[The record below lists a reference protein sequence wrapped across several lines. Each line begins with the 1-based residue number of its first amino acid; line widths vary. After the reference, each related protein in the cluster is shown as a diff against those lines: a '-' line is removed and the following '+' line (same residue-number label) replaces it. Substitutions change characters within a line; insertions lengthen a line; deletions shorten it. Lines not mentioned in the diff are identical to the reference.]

1 MAGSLGVVFLV
12 LIKTKPTYNDIR
24 TGAVIGTYNLFGLIV
39 LLTALNH
46 VSAAVFFPLMGCVVV
61 ALDNLAAH
69 FYWRERLDRQ
79 AIIGV
84 GLALIAI
91 TLVR

>member
-1 MAGSLGVVFLV
+1 
-12 LIKTKPTYNDIR
+12 
-24 TGAVIGTYNLFGLIV
+24 
-39 LLTALNH
+39 
-46 VSAAVFFPLMGCVVV
+46 MGCVVV

-79 AIIGV
+79 AMIGV